1 LAEYGEIRSFLTDKY
16 PECRPVQK
24 KSFSKQID
32 EDENQ

>member
-24 KSFSKQID
+24 NSFKKPTEE
-32 EDENQ
+32 EDQ